1 MRLAQPLTQ
10 IPPRRACGEPFD
22 CAALRLAIRKVFAN
36 MRDHHYAPILLLVTI
51 LFSVTTVGCTREP
64 SPLAAVPPP
73 EVSVAP
79 PLEREVTD
87 YDEYTGRLAA
97 LEEVEVR
104 ARVRGYLIKVNFTE
118 GAEVKQGDVLFEID
132 PRPFQAELDAAKG
145 QVAQWEAKLTRAEAD
160 VARNERL
167 LPKGAASQ
175 KDLDTAIADR
185 GEARAAIQSARA
197 QVESAALDLE
207 FTRVTAPISGRVSRA
222 FVTKGNLVNA
232 SAGEATLLTT
242 IVSVDPIYVYFDIDE
257 RALLQYQQAA
267 RAQAGE
273 SERIPNVREAKI
285 PVQLGLATEAGF
297 PHEGVVDFVDNR
309 VDPQTGTIRV
319 RAAFANTNRVFT
331 PGLFAR
337 VRVPVGDKYQAVL
350 VPDRAIGTD
359 QGQKYVLA
367 VNDKNVVEY
376 RAVKLGRL
384 HDGLRVIQEGL
395 QPGELVIVSGIQ
407 RARPGLTVTP
417 QRTEVTALSVA
428 TAAAP
433 TASEAKDATAQPE
446 TSSIH

>member
-1 MRLAQPLTQ
+1 MRYH
-10 IPPRRACGEPFD
+10 D
-22 CAALRLAIRKVFAN
+22 
-36 MRDHHYAPILLLVTI
+36 YAPILFLLTTT
-51 LFSVTTVGCTREP
+51 FSVTTIGCTREP
-64 SPLAAVPPP
+64 PHVASVPPP
-73 EVSVAP
+73 AVSVAP

-87 YDEYTGRLAA
+87 YDEYTGRMAA
-97 LEEVEVR
+97 VEEVEVR
-104 ARVRGYLIKVNFTE
+104 ARVRGYIVKVNFTE
-118 GAEVKQGDVLFEID
+118 GAEVKQGDMLFEID

-197 QVESAALDLE
+197 QVERAALDLE
-207 FTRVTAPISGRVSRA
+207 FTRVTAPISGRVGRA

-232 SAGEATLLTT
+232 GGGESTLLTT
-242 IVSVDPIYVYFDIDE
+242 IVSLDPIYVYFDIDE
-257 RALLQYQQAA
+257 RALLQYQQEA
-267 RAQAGE
+267 R
-273 SERIPNVREAKI
+273 ERASGSDRPANVREAKI
-285 PVQLGLATEAGF
+285 PVQLGLANEAGF
-297 PHEGVVDFVDNR
+297 PYEGVIDFADNR

-319 RAAFANTNRVFT
+319 RGAFANANRVFT

-337 VRVPVGDKYQAVL
+337 VRVPVGDKYQALL
-350 VPDRAIGTD
+350 VPERAIGTD

-395 QPGELVIVSGIQ
+395 KPSELVIVNGIQ
-407 RARPGLTVTP
+407 RARPSLTVNP
-417 QRTEVTALSVA
+417 QRTEVATRGAT
-428 TAAAP
+428 TAAAQAAGAANN
-433 TASEAKDATAQPE
+433 TTAQPE
-446 TSSIH
+446 TSSVH

>member
-1 MRLAQPLTQ
+1 MKHCHNSTLFCVVL
-10 IPPRRACGEPFD
+10 
-22 CAALRLAIRKVFAN
+22 
-36 MRDHHYAPILLLVTI
+36 ILLAYATS
-51 LFSVTTVGCTREP
+51 FGCKGTP
-64 SPLAAVPPP
+64 PAVVSAPPP
-73 EVSVAP
+73 AVSVAS

-97 LEEVEVR
+97 VEEVEVR
-104 ARVRGYLIKVNFTE
+104 ARVRGYLVKVNFTE

-197 QVESAALDLE
+197 QVERAALDLE
-207 FTRVTAPISGRVSRA
+207 FTKVTAPINGRVSRA
-222 FVTKGNLVNA
+222 HVTKGNLVNA
-232 SAGEATLLTT
+232 GGGEATLLTT
-242 IVSVDPIYVYFDIDE
+242 IVAINPIYVYFDVDE

-267 RAQAGE
+267 REQAGGND
-273 SERIPNVREAKI
+273 RPANVREAKI
-285 PVQLGLATEAGF
+285 PVQLGLANEEGF
-297 PHEGVVDFVDNR
+297 PYAGVIDFADNK
-309 VDPQTGTIRV
+309 VDPTTGTIRV
-319 RAAFANTNRVFT
+319 RGVFANANRVFT

-359 QGQKYVLA
+359 QGQKYLLA

-384 HDGLRVIQEGL
+384 HDGLRVIQEGVK
-395 QPGELVIVSGIQ
+395 PSEVVIVNGIQ

-417 QRTEVTALSVA
+417 ERTEIA
-428 TAAAP
+428 TLGAAAAAP
-433 TASEAKDATAQPE
+433 ASEANNPTASPKTAAT
-446 TSSIH
+446 H

>member
-1 MRLAQPLTQ
+1 MRYH
-10 IPPRRACGEPFD
+10 D
-22 CAALRLAIRKVFAN
+22 
-36 MRDHHYAPILLLVTI
+36 YAPILLLLTT
-51 LFSVTTVGCTREP
+51 LFSVTTLGCTREP
-64 SPLAAVPPP
+64 PPVAAVPPP

-87 YDEYTGRLAA
+87 YNEYTGRLAA

-104 ARVRGYLIKVNFTE
+104 ARVRGYLVKVHFTE
-118 GAEVKQGDVLFEID
+118 GAEVKQGDALFEID
-132 PRPFQAELDAAKG
+132 PRPFQAELDAARG

-175 KDLDTAIADR
+175 KDLDTAIAER

-197 QVESAALDLE
+197 AVERAALDLE
-207 FTRVTAPISGRVSRA
+207 FTKVTAPISGRVSRA

-232 SAGEATLLTT
+232 GGGEATLLTT
-242 IVSVDPIYVYFDIDE
+242 IVAVDPIYVYFDIDE

-297 PHEGVVDFVDNR
+297 PHEGVVDFADNQ
-309 VDPQTGTIRV
+309 VDPQMGTIRV
-319 RAAFANTNRVFT
+319 RGVLANTNRVFT

-337 VRVPVGDKYQAVL
+337 VRVPVGDKYHAVL

-359 QGQKYVLA
+359 QGQKYLLA

-433 TASEAKDATAQPE
+433 AASEAKDATAQTE
-446 TSSIH
+446 TSSVHEEGDEKVILRPFDFAARSSS